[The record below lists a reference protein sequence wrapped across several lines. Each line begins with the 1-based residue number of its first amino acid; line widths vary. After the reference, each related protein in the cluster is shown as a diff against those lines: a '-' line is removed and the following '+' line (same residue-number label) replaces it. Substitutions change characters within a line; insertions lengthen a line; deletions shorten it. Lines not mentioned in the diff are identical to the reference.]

1 MSWWDRL
8 NDFIFWAVTSVVAT
22 MVAGAGWFIRAVLT
36 NQKQI
41 ELMRAEFK
49 HRDQLRAEDRED
61 MSEIKAVVNKIQ
73 DHLIGGY
80 DAER

>member
-8 NDFIFWAVTSVVAT
+8 DDFIFWAVTSVITGIA
-22 MVAGAGWFIRAVLT
+22 AGGLWFIRVVLT

-41 ELMRAEFK
+41 ELMRTEFK

-61 MSEIKAVVNKIQ
+61 MAEIKAVVNKIQ